1 MLKRFGLIFT
11 LCALLFGCA
20 SKGNYET
27 TTRFHDDGRAKP
39 SVAFTPVFDRS
50 EANVGWSLSEEFT
63 DQLRSR
69 LVKRKNFYLTSPF
82 EISEIVSGLNRENN
96 PFGKEINW
104 IKETFKGQEFVVF
117 TELVEHDI
125 HGKTP
130 KGNFIDKIT
139 PSSELTLTMR
149 IRVFDLR
156 GTKPVVIL
164 QEFVHQDHLI
174 PRPSNISDPNPEKW
188 KRVTFTVSPLG
199 IAHSQ
204 FAKEVAKRIE
214 DYILLSKTQ

>member
-1 MLKRFGLIFT
+1 MLKRFGLILT
-11 LCALLFGCA
+11 LCVAFFGCVT
-20 SKGNYET
+20 KGNHET

-39 SVAFTPVFDRS
+39 SVAFIPVFDRS

-69 LVKRKNFYLTSPF
+69 LAKRKNFYLSDPF
-82 EISEIVSGLNRENN
+82 EIHEIVSDLSAENN
-96 PFGKEINW
+96 PFGKKTSW
-104 IKETFKGQEFVVF
+104 IKKAFHGKEFVVF

-125 HGKTP
+125 HGKIP
-130 KGNFIDKIT
+130 RGNFLDKIT

-156 GTKPVVIL
+156 GEKPEVIL
-164 QEFVHQDHLI
+164 QEFVHQDHSI

-188 KRVTFTVSPLG
+188 KRVTFSVSPLG